1 MSGRVFLDTNIL
13 IYAIDSSA
21 SEAEKHRIA
30 KAIALDPTAV
40 ISTQVLGEFYTAAT
54 SARGAS
60 PLTPD
65 EATAWVQFW
74 KKLSVESIT
83 TPHVDLALEVAQRY
97 QVSYY
102 DGLILAAARLANCAE
117 VLSEDLNASQDYGGV
132 RVRNPFAASA

>member
-1 MSGRVFLDTNIL
+1 L
-13 IYAIDSSA
+13 SA
-21 SEAEKHRIA
+21 SDAEKHRIA
-30 KAIALDPTAV
+30 KAIVLDPTAI

-54 SARGAS
+54 SARRTS

-65 EATAWVQFW
+65 EAAAWVQFW

-83 TPHVDLALEVAQRY
+83 TPHVNLALEIAKRY
-97 QVSYY
+97 QVSYN

-132 RVRNPFAASA
+132 RVRNPYAATDARA